1 MKDRFKP
8 VICLLMIPVLL
19 ASVAGCNIFDFASD
33 AEMTPVE
40 KAEEAIR
47 DHDYVTA
54 KEEFSDVIYL
64 EDPNNPTVLVIKTND
79 SMVLYTYAK
88 AALLA
93 SGITL
98 MEILDLAQME
108 DTNFD
113 GQDPNSVLENPILAK
128 IDDKFT
134 EDPAI
139 VNAWYQQNRQIQQV
153 LQLIA
158 DDQTVGEFENDDIVL
173 DLTVSSMMSFMLGIR
188 DTNQD
193 GFINDDDFN
202 LNFLLTSA
210 QNMDA
215 YALEGIYDAFI
226 EDPESINEFVDFI
239 AESAENSAEGIL
251 MLVGEDQAEYV
262 EQITENIDTA
272 KEFLDNYKY
281 NDGIDNDGDGRI
293 DEEELDGL
301 DDDGDGLIDEDTKLV
316 LSLP

>member
-1 MKDRFKP
+1 MNERYKL
-8 VICLLMIPVLL
+8 ITYLLMILVMMV
-19 ASVAGCNIFDFASD
+19 SVIGCNIFDFASD

-47 DHDYVTA
+47 DHDYETA

-64 EDPNNPTVLVIKTND
+64 EDPSNPTVLVINTND

-88 AALLA
+88 SALLA

-98 MEILDLAQME
+98 MEILDIAQIE
-108 DTNFD
+108 DS
-113 GQDPNSVLENPILAK
+113 DPDDLNNPILKK
-128 IDDKFT
+128 IDEKYA

-158 DDQTVGEFENDDIVL
+158 DGQTYGEFENDDIAL

-202 LNFLLTSA
+202 LFFLLTNA
-210 QNMDA
+210 QNIDA
-215 YALEGIYDAFI
+215 YALEGLYDAFS
-226 EDPESINEFVDFI
+226 ENPENVNKFIDFI
-239 AESAENSAEGIL
+239 ADSAENSTEGIL
-251 MLVGEDQAEYV
+251 LLVGEDQAGYV
-262 EQITENIDTA
+262 EPIKENIDVA
-272 KEFLDNYKY
+272 KEFIGNYKY
-281 NDGIDNDGDGRI
+281 GDGIDNDGDGDI
-293 DEEELDGL
+293 DEEDFNGW
-301 DDDGDGLIDEDTKLV
+301 DDDGDGLIDEDTKSMML
-316 LSLP
+316 